1 MEWWS
6 GKGERC
12 EEGGERGHQRALRIL
27 NRIRD
32 MYTYNFSQDTIF
44 PDLSTVINQKYFL
57 NNLLLHLF
65 INLANL
71 ASCSSFLKPF
81 LLKTLFFFCGRVRE
95 RGVISILTNILRFW
109 PTS

>member
-81 LLKTLFFFCGRVRE
+81 LLKTLFQGNNFAVELERE
-95 RGVISILTNILRFW
+95 GLFRF
-109 PTS
+109 

>member
-12 EEGGERGHQRALRIL
+12 EEGWERGHQRALRIL

-44 PDLSTVINQKYFL
+44 LDLSTVINQKYFL

-71 ASCSSFLKPF
+71 ASCSSFLKLF
-81 LLKTLFFFCGRVRE
+81 LLKTLFKGNNFAVELERE
-95 RGVISILTNILRFW
+95 G
-109 PTS
+109 